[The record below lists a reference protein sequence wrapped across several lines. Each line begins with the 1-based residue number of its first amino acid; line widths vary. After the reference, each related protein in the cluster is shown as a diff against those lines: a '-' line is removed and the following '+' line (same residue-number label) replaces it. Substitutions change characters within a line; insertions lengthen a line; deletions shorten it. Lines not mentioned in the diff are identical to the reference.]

1 MNKKEANETLP
12 KQTMHPRVRAGA
24 QPQPQQPRAGPK
36 AAKPSSVLQQE
47 GAEPLVFMQL
57 LKVIW
62 VSDKKE
68 GQLPPR
74 ATPRQVTQPV
84 STWTLPLGGVGGKTN
99 RSGIPAILLHHELR
113 QILKN
118 LLAVQSH
125 KLLPTDLTQ
134 GDNSEVQLSR
144 CFPSF
149 PQ

>member
-24 QPQPQQPRAGPK
+24 QPQQPRAGPK

-84 STWTLPLGGVGGKTN
+84 STWT
-99 RSGIPAILLHHELR
+99 
-113 QILKN
+113 
-118 LLAVQSH
+118 
-125 KLLPTDLTQ
+125 
-134 GDNSEVQLSR
+134 
-144 CFPSF
+144 
-149 PQ
+149 